1 MLAANLESKFSD
13 VQAFIES
20 LKGLSFFEKDC
31 EIFVSRAP
39 GRLDV
44 MGGIADY
51 SGSLMLEMPIREAT
65 KVALQKSRERKIE
78 IISENR
84 SEVLKFA
91 MPLNDFEGISYE
103 MAQKYFNQNAE
114 NHWAAYICGV
124 FLVLAKEKN
133 TNFDEGAKIY
143 ILSEI
148 PLGKGVSSSAALEVA
163 VMQAVCAAF
172 GIKIDAREKAILCQK
187 VENLVVGAA
196 CGVMD
201 QMSVMFGKENQ
212 FFSLLCQ
219 PAEIQGWL
227 EIPDE
232 IEFWG
237 IDSGIRHAVVGADYT
252 SVRVG
257 TFMGFRI
264 ICGLAGLRV
273 KATKTNGLVEIKDSK
288 WNGYLCNLT
297 PSEFEQFYASKLPI
311 EILGSEFLEKYEGTT
326 DAVTTV
332 NPDKIYAVKMPTA
345 HAIYENFRVK
355 MFGEILKQPEPNLKL
370 LGELMFQAHAGYSAC
385 GLGEAGTNRIV
396 ELVREDNAQN
406 LFGAKITG
414 GGSGG
419 TVAFLAKKGSEK
431 VIEKL
436 TEKYAFETGKIPY
449 IFKGSSNGSAAFG
462 ILKITL

>member
-1 MLAANLESKFSD
+1 
-13 VQAFIES
+13 
-20 LKGLSFFEKDC
+20 
-31 EIFVSRAP
+31 
-39 GRLDV
+39 
-44 MGGIADY
+44 
-51 SGSLMLEMPIREAT
+51 
-65 KVALQKSRERKIE
+65 
-78 IISENR
+78 
-84 SEVLKFA
+84 
-91 MPLNDFEGISYE
+91 
-103 MAQKYFNQNAE
+103 
-114 NHWAAYICGV
+114 
-124 FLVLAKEKN
+124 
-133 TNFDEGAKIY
+133 
-143 ILSEI
+143 
-148 PLGKGVSSSAALEVA
+148 
-163 VMQAVCAAF
+163 
-172 GIKIDAREKAILCQK
+172 
-187 VENLVVGAA
+187 
-196 CGVMD
+196 
-201 QMSVMFGKENQ
+201 
-212 FFSLLCQ
+212 
-219 PAEIQGWL
+219 
-227 EIPDE
+227 
-232 IEFWG
+232 
-237 IDSGIRHAVVGADYT
+237 
-252 SVRVG
+252 
-257 TFMGFRI
+257 MGFRI